1 MATQTDI
8 IEDLNDHS
16 NARESRNVIHIPGE
30 AGMKLKGF
38 IEGAP
43 LEWKLDTGAIN
54 TFITEDAYYSILPE
68 QRPVLEFAKKRFQ
81 AADGNNLRVIGTAKM
96 LISFNGFS
104 VIFRVFVGGVKTNLL
119 GLDFITKFR
128 CQWNFD
134 NNSCV
139 LNCASDISLQGSH
152 VFSVEDCVIPPHHEA
167 IIKARGYSGIG
178 GGEGI
183 LVPLQNFVLSHGLAV
198 ARVVV
203 NLDAKG
209 NCIFLRVFN
218 PFEEEVRVKENTAVA
233 FIEPV
238 ECVSSPVNV
247 TEDVSSVDV
256 TNRKLPGFLEQVF
269 IGGCEHLTD
278 EQTKKFKEFLLSR
291 VEAFADPSKPA
302 ERARVGEHVIKLKE
316 EIPFKEAVR
325 RVPIFKREVL
335 DNEITK
341 LEEQGLIEKSESPW
355 SSPLVLVQKKDK
367 SWRLCVDYRKLN
379 ANTIKDAYPIPRV
392 ADDLDSLAG
401 SAWFSSLD
409 LNMAYHQIPMHK
421 ADKEKTA
428 FATPRGGL
436 YQYTVMPFGLCN
448 APATFQRVIEKVLSG
463 LQWRISVLYLDD
475 IIVHSRDF
483 DTHLENLNL
492 VLDRL

>member
-1 MATQTDI
+1 M
-8 IEDLNDHS
+8 
-16 NARESRNVIHIPGE
+16 
-30 AGMKLKGF
+30 
-38 IEGAP
+38 
-43 LEWKLDTGAIN
+43 
-54 TFITEDAYYSILPE
+54 
-68 QRPVLEFAKKRFQ
+68 
-81 AADGNNLRVIGTAKM
+81 
-96 LISFNGFS
+96 
-104 VIFRVFVGGVKTNLL
+104 
-119 GLDFITKFR
+119 
-128 CQWNFD
+128 
-134 NNSCV
+134 
-139 LNCASDISLQGSH
+139 
-152 VFSVEDCVIPPHHEA
+152 
-167 IIKARGYSGIG
+167 
-178 GGEGI
+178 
-183 LVPLQNFVLSHGLAV
+183 PLQNFVLSHGLAV

-247 TEDVSSVDV
+247 TENVSSVDV

-269 IGGCEHLTD
+269 IEGCEHLTD

-379 ANTIKDAYPIPRV
+379 ANTIKNAYPIPRV

-401 SAWFSSLD
+401 SAWFSLLD

-428 FATPRGGL
+428 FATPVED
-436 YQYTVMPFGLCN
+436 YINTQ
-448 APATFQRVIEKVLSG
+448 
-463 LQWRISVLYLDD
+463 
-475 IIVHSRDF
+475 
-483 DTHLENLNL
+483 
-492 VLDRL
+492 